1 MADHPRDRYLTV
13 YGRKPVL
20 EVLELGELAIARVFV
35 ARGARGP
42 MIAQIR
48 DAAARRGVEV
58 VEKSAAEV
66 SRISRRPKQDQ
77 GVAADVEAPAMRGVE
92 DFLAS
97 LGEGDARVLALD
109 NVTTPANVGMILR
122 TATVLGLDGVLV
134 PRRGCP
140 EIGPLVIKGLGR
152 RGVPRAHRALR
163 GARRRAERLQ
173 DAGLLRVRPGGRRQD
188 GAVGARAT
196 PSIHLRARQRERG
209 SDGAD
214 EAARRRVGAHR
225 DGRAGRLGSTWPRR
239 RRSCASRSRAGL
251 LEFVLARDRE
261 RPGEIAGEVALGGQ
275 LESEVAPSPSRSPWA
290 RNE

>member
-140 EIGPLVIKGLGR
+140 EIGPLVIKASAGVAYRAPIVRCAELADALSDCKMQGFCVYGL
-152 RGVPRAHRALR
+152 
-163 GARRRAERLQ
+163 
-173 DAGLLRVRPGGRRQD
+173 
-188 GAVGARAT
+188 
-196 PSIHLRARQRERG
+196 
-209 SDGAD
+209 AD
-214 EAARRRVGAHR
+214 
-225 DGRAGRLGSTWPRR
+225 DGRTELSALAPRPRSIFVLGNESEGLTEPTRPLVDEWVRIAMAEPGDSLNVAAAAAIVCFSIASGPTRI
-239 RRSCASRSRAGL
+239 RSGARSRA
-251 LEFVLARDRE
+251 
-261 RPGEIAGEVALGGQ
+261 AG
-275 LESEVAPSPSRSPWA
+275 
-290 RNE
+290 